1 MVTLSREP
9 GKGTPQPR
17 CLTGAGEAGV
27 QLEIS
32 RSSRTQRSP
41 TPEPAA
47 QDGEKTK
54 VASTIAQPVPP
65 AQQPPAPQVTTTSK
79 SRAPAVVHVDLSPS
93 PEREEFDFE
102 KEIRRRDAAIAQQSA
117 MQGDRAAPV
126 AKRCPCTPC
135 KPGVPVPP
143 PAKQSASK
151 CDQRQLG
158 TALPAAALHT
168 GSEADPPAAPQPK
181 AHAAAKPKPPEGRPR
196 LGVLFPQRAA
206 AERAAID
213 PVHAAAA
220 VPLASIVAT
229 LPSEGPPAAAAAT
242 ASPARHPTEPTAVA
256 FAAPRRPPKAPAAS
270 AAPMHR
276 APQTPPK
283 ASAKRHRSVPEERE
297 MSTRTADVSPH
308 PGPQIITR
316 SGEKWVVTPSSP
328 NVPTV
333 AMELVRRPARFVCE
347 LLSGVPGKGVR
358 GAAHLGQQCPAF
370 WKGLPR
376 PA

>member
-1 MVTLSREP
+1 MDPRCVASIRPIRLPSCRGCAWIISNVAALMETVLGDEPSMDDGRRQVAGVVVVTLSREP

-17 CLTGAGEAGV
+17 CLTGAREEGV
-27 QLEIS
+27 QLEMS

-158 TALPAAALHT
+158 TQAVRRIRR
-168 GSEADPPAAPQPK
+168 PPRSR
-181 AHAAAKPKPPEGRPR
+181 KPTPR
-196 LGVLFPQRAA
+196 SRSPRRQASSWCV
-206 AERAAID
+206 
-213 PVHAAAA
+213 VHAAYR
-220 VPLASIVAT
+220 SR
-229 LPSEGPPAAAAAT
+229 
-242 ASPARHPTEPTAVA
+242 AR
-256 FAAPRRPPKAPAAS
+256 S
-270 AAPMHR
+270 
-276 APQTPPK
+276 
-283 ASAKRHRSVPEERE
+283 
-297 MSTRTADVSPH
+297 D
-308 PGPQIITR
+308 
-316 SGEKWVVTPSSP
+316 
-328 NVPTV
+328 
-333 AMELVRRPARFVCE
+333 
-347 LLSGVPGKGVR
+347 
-358 GAAHLGQQCPAF
+358 
-370 WKGLPR
+370 
-376 PA
+376 